1 MASCVWYHCTVL
13 CENGE
18 LCLFCDMKLQTV
30 FIIYV
35 YIYSFFYRNVFSL
48 FFGEREHHR
57 NVQYLLDSKIK
68 ADSINSVFWH
78 RGRRW
83 VMRWLTAHFSTI
95 PQQQTSC
102 KRSTWCFFFSAEDI
116 SAYDVWQIHAA
127 GGFTALRPHAR
138 NSLTTLIDRTY
149 CAHFKSRRS
158 VWWEES
164 GRGGAETLRNGS
176 ETYEFTCIY
185 TNRPMTHDASLDKH
199 LWGTTVSN
207 SISTQTWKIIITQST
222 SRIRCVTHRNTREA
236 GDIPIME
243 GCLLILQVA
252 GWSGVVGK
260 PWNDS
265 QKYITVDNLVAAQAC
280 RRVTGENHFLKHRV
294 EACSVQ
300 NNRLAAL
307 LFISSSITGL
317 ICRDEKCQGN
327 GKRCFVWLVIHL
339 TFYLFG
345 QHTGLSDNL
354 LALFLRKPDTSY
366 FLAPQSCQRQPGSVT
381 LYIFRA

>member
-1 MASCVWYHCTVL
+1 
-13 CENGE
+13 
-18 LCLFCDMKLQTV
+18 
-30 FIIYV
+30 
-35 YIYSFFYRNVFSL
+35 
-48 FFGEREHHR
+48 
-57 NVQYLLDSKIK
+57 
-68 ADSINSVFWH
+68 
-78 RGRRW
+78 
-83 VMRWLTAHFSTI
+83 MRWLTAHFSTI

-127 GGFTALRPHAR
+127 GGFTALRAHAR

-243 GCLLILQVA
+243 GCSLILQVA

-354 LALFLRKPDTSY
+354 LALFLRKADTSY
-366 FLAPQSCQRQPGSVT
+366 FLLRAVSVSQEVLHFIFSGLKKSSHPSFCSIDFIQWSYLFVGFGGDAT
-381 LYIFRA
+381 EGAVYIYKTHKSTIKCRGVKSPDGFSHFSVFLNACVIQKQVTVHTCLLKSSKIQ